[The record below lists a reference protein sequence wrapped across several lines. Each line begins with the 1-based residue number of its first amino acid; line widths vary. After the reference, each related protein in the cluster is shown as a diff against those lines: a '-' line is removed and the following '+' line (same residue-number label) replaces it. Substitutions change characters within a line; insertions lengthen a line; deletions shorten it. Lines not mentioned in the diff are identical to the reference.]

1 MRVPLSPV
9 LLLLAFFSAA
19 PGFSQSTV
27 TSAVTTP
34 GDGRVAE
41 WMYGEH
47 IPAVPGL
54 PFTAKVELELVN
66 QLQDGTLLTA
76 IPKDERVTRRATG
89 SIHRWERNPG

>member
-1 MRVPLSPV
+1 MRVPFSLVSV
-9 LLLLAFFSAA
+9 LLAFCSAQ

-47 IPAVPGL
+47 IPSVPEQ
-54 PFTAKVELELVN
+54 K
-66 QLQDGTLLTA
+66 
-76 IPKDERVTRRATG
+76 RC
-89 SIHRWERNPG
+89 NP